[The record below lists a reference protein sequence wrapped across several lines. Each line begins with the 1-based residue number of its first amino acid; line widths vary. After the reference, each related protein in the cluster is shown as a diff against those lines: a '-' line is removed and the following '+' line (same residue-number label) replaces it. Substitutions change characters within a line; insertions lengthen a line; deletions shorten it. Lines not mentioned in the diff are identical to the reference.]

1 MKRGQSGLEFLGTLT
16 ILGLLFFV
24 FTLFITNEFS
34 YLLGEPQDARTAKL
48 LADRIA
54 AQVDT
59 AFLAGDG
66 YTSSFFLQDQI
77 GGKDY
82 TITYNATSRI
92 VEVGVISIE
101 EEQLY
106 GTAHYLTTGVAFNNM
121 TNGTIRVRNSA
132 GTVVLWGGAS

>member
-1 MKRGQSGLEFLGTLT
+1 MRRGQSGLEFLGTIT
-16 ILGLLFFV
+16 ILALLFFI

-34 YLLGEPQDARTAKL
+34 YLFGDSQEARTAKL
-48 LADRIA
+48 YADRIA

-77 GGKDY
+77 NGKDY
-82 TITYNATSRI
+82 TITHNATSRI
-92 VEVGVISIE
+92 VEVGVTSIE
-101 EEQLY
+101 EEQPY
-106 GTAHYLTTGVAFNNM
+106 GVSHYLTQNVAFNNM

-132 GTVVLWGGAS
+132 GTVVLWGGAP